1 MEINEIENYFK
12 NANEIN
18 MKKDF
23 STINIG
29 DINDVE

>member
-18 MKKDF
+18 IKKDF
-23 STINIG
+23 STINIE
-29 DINDVE
+29 DINNIE

>member
-1 MEINEIENYFK
+1 MEINELEIYFK

-23 STINIG
+23 STINIEH
-29 DINDVE
+29 INNNQ

>member
-18 MKKDF
+18 ISKDF
-23 STINIG
+23 SSINL
-29 DINDVE
+29 DYINQFE